1 MAGRAIKQL
10 GRWGKQ
16 LWRQNWERVGYRFQP
31 RHRPDFFIP
40 LLYHRLRQQKT
51 LFFVQIGAND
61 GRRADPIHD
70 FLAINR
76 RRVAGLVI
84 EPVSSYFA
92 QLKQTYAAFP
102 NITPLQLAIHHSAT
116 ELTMYKAD
124 PSFPGL
130 PDWAHGIASLDP
142 EHHRRSGLPPEAIIT
157 ESVTCR
163 PLEQLLADRQITQL
177 DLLQIDTEGYDLQL
191 LDTIDLD
198 RVNAG
203 IIRFEHGLPEG
214 VSQPHDFR
222 HTADRLTRAG
232 YFLALESYDCVAYR
246 PELVVPQLAPELPA
260 APTTAA
266 TPQSEPTGRITA

>member
-1 MAGRAIKQL
+1 MAGRTIKQL

-16 LWRQNWERVGYRFQP
+16 LWRQSWERVGYRFQP

-40 LLYHRLRQQKT
+40 LLYHRLRQQRT

-76 RRVAGLVI
+76 RRMAGLVI

-142 EHHRRSGLPPEAIIT
+142 DHHRRSGLPPEAIIT
-157 ESVTCR
+157 ESVACR
-163 PLEQLLADRQITQL
+163 RLEQVLADQQIKQL

-191 LDTIDLD
+191 LDTIDLEQ
-198 RVNAG
+198 VNAG

-214 VSQPHDFR
+214 VSQPEDFR
-222 HTADRLTRAG
+222 QTADRLTRAG

-246 PELVVPQLAPELPA
+246 PELLVPQLTTERSISQPA
-260 APTTAA
+260 AA
-266 TPQSEPTGRITA
+266 TEHREPTASIRV